1 MSIRI
6 RTSVLAKNKC
16 NYSSKEFTTLPDQEP
31 ELNNHTATLSVQ
43 MAPLTC
49 GQPSPLLKF
58 VQDCNV
64 CMCIGWSSARTT
76 CLPANRQTDAT
87 MKIPTI
93 RGSSPV
99 TLLFWTLVLSSPRR
113 QTALASQSIRTG
125 VVVVVVRWV
134 VSKAVCSSNESTES
148 SWKSTCIYESVSLK
162 SRECSILPVGELA
175 VGRVGVYSKVSMLM
189 VDLCYILFL
198 KNIFFVHRNL

>member
-1 MSIRI
+1 MLNVCVNRHPYSNLC
-6 RTSVLAKNKC
+6 RTVLYSVG
-16 NYSSKEFTTLPDQEP
+16 T
-31 ELNNHTATLSVQ
+31 
-43 MAPLTC
+43 
-49 GQPSPLLKF
+49 
-58 VQDCNV
+58 V
-64 CMCIGWSSARTT
+64 CMCLGWSSVRTT

-125 VVVVVVRWV
+125 VVVVRWV

-162 SRECSILPVGELA
+162 SRECSILPEYGCVGGLPEGSLFKS
-175 VGRVGVYSKVSMLM
+175 VNVVDRFMSKKKF
-189 VDLCYILFL
+189 LCS
-198 KNIFFVHRNL
+198 